1 MKKLILLLMTVVCFS
16 LAQAQTV
23 SQSRW
28 YNSQLGYVYRGLSYY
43 TTDTN
48 LIKQTIQI
56 QNYDTNLYSVLWIKN
71 NTANDFVAGDSIT
84 VAFSINGIQIAT
96 RTLKLTSTLQ
106 KDSSKYFFLNEYLLV
121 NGASQWGVN
130 NYCYK
135 VIARNT
141 TPVTDTATANC
152 MTFSFYKK
160 AVYVSNAKWYN
171 LTDSTITNNLS
182 YSCYEED
189 SILIKYTATV
199 SNFQPNYN
207 AKVWLTNTTGADMA
221 IGDSLKVATY
231 INGNL
236 ITTRTIS
243 LPFVFKN
250 TATINFTANEY
261 VVAPNICNWGPNNI
275 TYKIVECNGTST
287 PDFSTDN
294 SITFTFNKINTPQ
307 DLTIADAR
315 WYDTI
320 TKIGS
325 TGLTYTTSD
334 DSLLNRNIVSIKDL
348 TTNYRS
354 VIWITNNTGA
364 DIPAGDSL
372 KVGTFINGNRAST
385 WKISLTKTLMK
396 DSTSNYT
403 IDEHIIVPGLTQW
416 GQNNYC
422 YKVTRH
428 NETPVND
435 TTTNNCISFTFQKTV
450 KGVKVTNVSWYNK
463 QNNTLSKTHA
473 MYSLDDSLLIKY
485 QRSIQNIDT
494 NYFVAIQITNGTGY
508 NLAAGDSIKVK
519 MTING
524 SQVLTRK
531 LTLSKALPK
540 DSSIYF
546 FVNEWI
552 ILPNSCQWGDNTYC
566 YQVTRYND
574 TLVSD
579 SSTNNCM
586 TFSFRKTLQGLN
598 VVHVRWYNTQSG
610 GLTTGLTYT
619 SSDDSLLSRNI
630 MHIQSLISNYKSAV
644 WIKNNTGAD
653 IPAGDSIRITINQ
666 NGTSVTT
673 WKFTLSKAL
682 LKDSTTTITL
692 NEYLIVPGLTQWGT
706 NTYCYQVTRHN
717 DTPAYDSTTNNC
729 ISFTFQKPIK
739 GLVVSNAAW
748 YNTQNQTITSGLT
761 YTSSDDSLLL
771 RNVVR
776 IQSLASN
783 YKSAVWITNNTN
795 ADLAAGDS
803 IKIAIIHNGTQIS
816 TWKITLNKALLK
828 DSTTSVTLNEYL
840 IVPGL
845 TLWGTNSYCYKVTK
859 YNDTPV
865 DDTTNQCISFTF
877 QKPLTGLTVTNAEW
891 YDTQNQIV
899 TKGLTYTSSDD
910 SLLLRNVVQIQSLA
924 SNYKSAVWITN
935 NTNADLAAGD
945 SIRVAIKHNGS
956 QLTTWKFTLSK
967 ALLKDSTT
975 TITLNEYLIVPG
987 ITQWGTNSYCYEVTQ
1002 HNTTPV
1008 ADTPTNNCISFT
1020 FQKPVAGIAVTNVGW
1035 FNKQDNTLSKTH
1047 AIQTTDD
1054 SLLTNPATIQ
1064 NLDTNYVVVLQIT
1077 NGTANTLIAGDS
1089 IRVRYTINGTQ
1100 ALSRT
1105 LTLQNALPKDSSTL
1119 FTINEYVILPAL
1131 CQWGDNTY
1139 CYEVTK
1145 YNETPVTDS
1154 SYNNCMTF
1162 TFTKVLPQL
1171 TDITVINAGWY
1182 DMQNNTLTKSQ
1193 SMQSTN
1199 DSLLTNPATIS
1210 VIDANY
1216 RAAVQ
1221 IKNGSVRDLSTG
1233 DSIKVAISQNGT
1245 QVNTW
1250 NLTLSNA
1257 LPKDSATI
1265 FFVDEQV
1272 IVPGLTQWG
1281 SNNYCYEVTY
1291 YNETPIADS
1300 PTNNCMTFTF
1310 ENTTGIV
1317 ENALEE
1323 VKIYPNPARNI
1334 LHINNVNNADINI
1347 YSITGQRVKTINN
1360 VNGNQDID
1368 VSGLASGIYI
1378 LKMQDGQNTRVEKIQ
1393 VVK

>member
-385 WKISLTKTLMK
+385 WKISLTKALMK

-803 IKIAIIHNGTQIS
+803 I
-816 TWKITLNKALLK
+816 
-828 DSTTSVTLNEYL
+828 
-840 IVPGL
+840 
-845 TLWGTNSYCYKVTK
+845 
-859 YNDTPV
+859 
-865 DDTTNQCISFTF
+865 
-877 QKPLTGLTVTNAEW
+877 
-891 YDTQNQIV
+891 
-899 TKGLTYTSSDD
+899 
-910 SLLLRNVVQIQSLA
+910 
-924 SNYKSAVWITN
+924 
-935 NTNADLAAGD
+935 
-945 SIRVAIKHNGS
+945 RVAIKHNGS

-1002 HNTTPV
+1002 YNTTPV

-1077 NGTANTLIAGDS
+1077 NGTANTLNAGDS